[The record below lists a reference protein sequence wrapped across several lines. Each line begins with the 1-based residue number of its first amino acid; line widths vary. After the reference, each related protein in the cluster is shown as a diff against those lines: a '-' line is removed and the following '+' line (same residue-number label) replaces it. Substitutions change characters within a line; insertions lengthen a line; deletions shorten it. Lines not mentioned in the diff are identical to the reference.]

1 MAWKIELSN
10 QAKKNLKQ
18 FDPQTAKRIL
28 VFLFER
34 VAMLENPRDIGE
46 ALQGTRLGECWKYR
60 IGDYRVVAELK
71 DSILCIVV
79 VRIGHRREVYK

>member
-1 MAWKIELSN
+1 MAWTIELSN

-28 VFLFER
+28 SFLLER
-34 VAMLENPRDIGE
+34 VATLDNPRNIGE
-46 ALQGTRLGECWKYR
+46 ALQGTKLGECWKYR
-60 IGDYRVVAELK
+60 VGDYRIVAELK
-71 DSILCIVV
+71 DNVLCIVV